1 MPTDS
6 YLDLVYNYY
15 HISSSASSKLTP
27 EDFGNLADE
36 LGAGDSA
43 SLLDKASLKGQ
54 YHFAEFYFRT
64 RIGVLNLL
72 DQYFRNQ
79 ISLGFS
85 FQNINLHHINN
96 LKLRVSKTNDDG
108 SVESIAAGISQKQK
122 HKVFGFGP
130 AFKWES
136 ELSLLPMAHRPH
148 DLSFISEVKFALLFA
163 NYYAKGD
170 FNIGAPPFT
179 DEDDQGNTT
188 ITDISSELSWRRTTD
203 YLVVLN
209 SSLKAGLRYTYKN
222 FSFETAYKILY
233 FSDEDYDGGSEFK
246 GVLSE
251 GIIPDLTNLFNI
263 MPTQIGFRAIEFSLN
278 WSF

>member
-1 MPTDS
+1 MPKDS

-15 HISSSASSKLTP
+15 HISSSDSTKLTGQ
-27 EDFGNLADE
+27 DIGNLVDE
-36 LGAGDSA
+36 FVPGESA
-43 SLLDKASLKGQ
+43 SLLGKASLKGQ
-54 YHFAEFYFRT
+54 YHFAEFFFRT

-79 ISLGFS
+79 VSLGFS

-96 LKLRVSKTNDDG
+96 LKLRVTTVNDDG
-108 SVESIAAGISQKQK
+108 TENIAAGLAQKQK

-136 ELSLLPMAHRPH
+136 ELSLLPMVHRPH

-163 NYYAKGD
+163 NYYAKGN
-170 FNIGAPPFT
+170 FNLGAPPIAG
-179 DEDDQGNTT
+179 EDDDGNATV
-188 ITDISSELSWRRTTD
+188 TDISSNLSWRRTTD

-209 SSLKAGLRYTYKN
+209 TTLKAGLRYTYKN

-233 FSDEDYDGGSEFK
+233 FSDEDYDGSSEVR

-251 GIIPDLTNLFNI
+251 GIIPDLTNLWHGSKWGNN
-263 MPTQIGFRAIEFSLN
+263 FSALILQKRT
-278 WSF
+278 